1 MRNLRIIFVISML
14 MALTV
19 FFSRCF
25 NGNSLLSTDPRGDQ
39 YAGANACMSCHQS
52 ECSSYTHSNH
62 YRTSS
67 SVNVGRLKELIAS
80 SNKEPFYF
88 SDSSYVRVEENNTAL
103 FQSSYSADGRTA
115 SAKFDIAFGS
125 GEKAQTYGY
134 WKDDKLYQ
142 LPLTWYTSMHAWANS
157 PGFSPRHARYERT
170 IGVRCFEC
178 HASYANRVVQQTGAL
193 TTVETLDKASI
204 VYGIDCERCHGPALQ
219 HVKYQQENPSV
230 KTAKYI
236 VPITS
241 LTRQQ
246 QLDVCA
252 VCHSGNDR
260 EPQWSLFA
268 FAPGDT
274 LSHFYFPDPGAGASE
289 PDVHGK
295 QIQLL
300 QSSRCFI
307 KTAMTCTTCHSPH
320 TPEDKDKDKGLAGIV
335 AKCMDCHQGS
345 SHATGVQKDNEQK
358 KRDFNLVGASCI
370 DCHMPLQTSKTIYFN
385 NGGGAKD
392 IPYLIRTHK
401 IGIYK

>member
-1 MRNLRIIFVISML
+1 MRYLRIIIVISML

-25 NGNSLLSTDPRGDQ
+25 NRNPNVSNDARGDQ

-52 ECSSYTHSNH
+52 VCSSYTHSNH

-67 SVNVGRLKELIAS
+67 SVNVERLKELIAS
-80 SNKEPFYF
+80 SSNVPFYF
-88 SDSSYVRVEENNTAL
+88 SDSSYVRVEERNGAL
-103 FQSSYSADGRTA
+103 FQSGFSADKRTT
-115 SAKFDIAFGS
+115 SGKLDIAFGS
-125 GEKAQTYGY
+125 AEKAQTYGY
-134 WKDDKLYQ
+134 WKDDRLYQ
-142 LPLTWYTSMHAWANS
+142 LPLTYYTGMHAWANS
-157 PGFSPRHARYERT
+157 PGFSPRHARFERT

-178 HASYANRVVQQTGAL
+178 HASYANRVMQQTGTL
-193 TTVETLDKASI
+193 TAVETLDKTSI

-219 HVKYQQENPSV
+219 HVKYQQENPAV
-230 KTAKYI
+230 RTAKYI
-236 VPITS
+236 VPIKS

-260 EPQWSLFA
+260 ETQRSLFA

-274 LSHFYFPDPGAGASE
+274 LSHFYFPDFAANNSE

-295 QIQLL
+295 QMQLL
-300 QSSRCFI
+300 KSSMCYT
-307 KTAMTCTTCHSPH
+307 KTAMTCTTCHTPH
-320 TPEDKDKDKGLAGIV
+320 TPEEKDNRLTGFV

-345 SHATGVQKDNEQK
+345 SHATDVLKDNEQK
-358 KRDFNLVGASCI
+358 QRDFNLVGASCI
-370 DCHMPLQTSKTIYFN
+370 DCHMPLQTSKTIYSN

>member
-1 MRNLRIIFVISML
+1 MRNLRIIIVISML

-25 NGNSLLSTDPRGDQ
+25 NGHSLVSVDPRGDQ
-39 YAGANACMSCHQS
+39 YAGASACMSCHQS
-52 ECSSYTHSNH
+52 EGSSYAHSNH

-67 SVNVGRLKELIAS
+67 SVNVQRLKALIAS
-80 SNKEPFYF
+80 SSQVPFYF
-88 SDSSYVRVEENNTAL
+88 SDSSNVRIEEHDGAL
-103 FQSSYSADGRTA
+103 FQSSFSADRRMAT
-115 SAKFDIAFGS
+115 AKFDIAFGS
-125 GEKAQTYGY
+125 AEKAQTYGY
-134 WKDDKLYQ
+134 WKDDQLYQ
-142 LPLTWYTSMHAWANS
+142 LPLTWYTSMHNWANS
-157 PGFSPRHARYERT
+157 PGFSSRHARFERT

-178 HASYANRVVQQTGAL
+178 HASYANRVMQQTGAL
-193 TTVETLDKASI
+193 TTAETLNKTSI

-230 KTAKYI
+230 RTAKYI
-236 VPITS
+236 VPIKS

-260 EPQWSLFA
+260 ETQRSLFA

-274 LSHFYFPDPGAGASE
+274 LSHFYFPDFAANNGE

-300 QSSRCFI
+300 QSSLCFI

-320 TPEDKDKDKGLAGIV
+320 TQEDKDNGLTAFV

-345 SHATGVQKDNEQK
+345 SHAKEVLKENEQK
-358 KRDFNLVGASCI
+358 KRDFNLVGANCI
-370 DCHMPLQTSKTIYFN
+370 DCHMPAQTSKTIYFN
-385 NGGGAKD
+385 NGAGAKD